1 MKKYL
6 NWNSLLVVLP
16 VLCLI
21 FCILPGTVET
31 TRVVEGKTE
40 VIISAIVWGAP
51 EGTTLSYCGYL
62 FPLLLAYLIGAGILY
77 YKNEGDGMGKGI
89 IVLSGAAVF
98 FTMLPILS
106 NHGMTVFPYLL
117 LPAMLAVN
125 GVAAYFIT
133 NAKLKDKYED
143 PTQEFLN
150 RGK

>member
-77 YKNEGDGMGKGI
+77 YKNEGDGMGVVIVVKDHSDVVLHSILWVASKRTLITHWNTKLCVGI
-89 IVLSGAAVF
+89 DIAIMDF
-98 FTMLPILS
+98 
-106 NHGMTVFPYLL
+106 
-117 LPAMLAVN
+117 
-125 GVAAYFIT
+125 
-133 NAKLKDKYED
+133 
-143 PTQEFLN
+143 
-150 RGK
+150 